1 MKRFPLLSILS
12 GMSAALALAVLYIIY
27 RLQPPTGDVR
37 LLVVF
42 MSGSGLLT
50 VLLAYLLYRRGIV
63 QWFPSMHWS
72 LLASVVITV
81 VLIFV
86 NVWFTAQ
93 LMFISKHDLVLTI
106 ALLLYA
112 GLTALLF
119 GVFIVATLTSR
130 IDKLAQAA
138 RRLAEGKLDTRLAV
152 EGSDEIAKLAETF
165 NWMAS
170 SLQKLDSQKRLVD
183 RTRRTLIAGVSHDLR
198 TPLTT
203 MRVMVEAIAD
213 GVVTDPDTVARYVR
227 STLSELQHLSRLI
240 DDLFELAKL
249 DAGQLELQFDMSSLN
264 DLISDV
270 LSSMSVQAT
279 QHHIR
284 VDGCV
289 NPDADLVYMAPDK
302 IQRVI
307 YNLLD
312 NALSYTPPDGSVT
325 INACRDGAQI
335 RVDVHNTGSFID
347 PVHAPHVF
355 ESFYRGES
363 SRVRGDD
370 GRRGTGLGLA
380 IARGFVEAHRG
391 KIWVDSAPERG
402 TTFSFTLPALPPDSV
417 RNL

>member
-1 MKRFPLLSILS
+1 MKRFPLLFILS
-12 GMSAALALAVLYIIY
+12 GMSAALALAVSFIVY
-27 RLQPPTGDVR
+27 RLRPPTGDVR
-37 LLVVF
+37 LLIVF

-63 QWFPSMHWS
+63 QWFPSLHWS
-72 LLASVVITV
+72 LLTSVLITV
-81 VLIFV
+81 VLIFI

-119 GVFIVATLTSR
+119 GLFIVTTLTNR
-130 IDKLAQAA
+130 IDKLSQAA

-152 EGSDEIAKLAETF
+152 EGSDELARLAEAF
-165 NWMAS
+165 NWMAD
-170 SLQKLDSQKRLVD
+170 SLQKLDREQRLVEQ
-183 RTRRTLIAGVSHDLR
+183 TRRTLIAGVSHDLR

-203 MRVMVEAIAD
+203 MRVMVEAMAD
-213 GVVTDPDTVARYVR
+213 GVVTDPDTISRYVR

-249 DAGQLELQFDMSSLN
+249 DAGQLDLQFDVSSLS

-270 LSSMSVQAT
+270 LSSMSVQAN

-284 VDGCV
+284 LNGSV

-312 NALSYTPPDGSVT
+312 NALCYTPPDGLVT
-325 INACRDGAQI
+325 IMACREGTNV

-347 PVHAPHVF
+347 PVHAPYIF

-391 KIWVDSAPERG
+391 KIWVESTPERG
-402 TTFSFTLPALPPDSV
+402 TTFSFTIPERPSTARTL
-417 RNL
+417 

>member
-1 MKRFPLLSILS
+1 MKRFPLLFILS
-12 GMSAALALAVLYIIY
+12 GMSAALALAVLFIVYK
-27 RLQPPTGDVR
+27 LQPPTSDVR
-37 LLVVF
+37 LLIVF

-50 VLLAYLLYRRGIV
+50 VLLAYFLYRRGVI
-63 QWFPSMHWS
+63 QWFPSLHWS
-72 LLASVVITV
+72 LLTTVLITV

-93 LMFISKHDLVLTI
+93 LMFISEHDLVLTI

-119 GVFIVATLTSR
+119 GLFIVTMLTNR
-130 IDKLAQAA
+130 IDLLSQAA

-152 EGSDEIAKLAETF
+152 EGSDELAKLAETF
-165 NWMAS
+165 NWMAD
-170 SLQKLDSQKRLVD
+170 SLQKLDQQKRLVEQ
-183 RTRRTLIAGVSHDLR
+183 TRRTLIAGVSHDLR

-203 MRVMVEAIAD
+203 MRVMMEAIAD
-213 GVVTDPDTVARYVR
+213 GVVSDPDTVSRYVH

-249 DAGQLELQFDMSSLN
+249 DAGQLALQFDKSSLN

-270 LSSMSVQAT
+270 LSSMSVQAA
-279 QHHIR
+279 QHH
-284 VDGCV
+284 VQLNGSV
-289 NPDADLVYMAPDK
+289 HPDADLVYMAPDK
-302 IQRVI
+302 IQRVL

-312 NALSYTPPDGSVT
+312 NALRYTPPEGLVS
-325 INACRDGAQI
+325 IQACRDGATI

-347 PVHAPHVF
+347 PVHIPHVF
-355 ESFYRGES
+355 DSFYRGES

-380 IARGFVEAHRG
+380 ITRGFVEAHRG
-391 KIWVDSAPERG
+391 KIWVESAPEHG
-402 TTFSFTLPALPPDSV
+402 TTFSFTIPAIPPKT
-417 RNL
+417 

>member
-1 MKRFPLLSILS
+1 MKRFPLLFILS
-12 GMSAALALAVLYIIY
+12 GMSAALALAVLFITYK
-27 RLQPPTGDVR
+27 LQPPTSDIR
-37 LLVVF
+37 LLIVF

-50 VLLAYLLYRRGIV
+50 VLLAYLLYRRGVI
-63 QWFPSMHWS
+63 QWFPSLHWS
-72 LLASVVITV
+72 LLTTVLITV

-93 LMFISKHDLVLTI
+93 LMFISEHDLVLTI

-119 GVFIVATLTSR
+119 GLFIVTMLTNR
-130 IDKLAQAA
+130 IDLLSQAA

-152 EGSDEIAKLAETF
+152 EGSDELAELTETF
-165 NWMAS
+165 NWMAD
-170 SLQKLDSQKRLVD
+170 SLQKLDQQKRLVEQ
-183 RTRRTLIAGVSHDLR
+183 TRRTLIAGVSHDLR

-203 MRVMVEAIAD
+203 MRVMIEAIAD
-213 GVVTDPDTVARYVR
+213 GVVSDPDTVSRYVR

-249 DAGQLELQFDMSSLN
+249 DAGQFALQFDESSLN

-270 LSSMSVQAT
+270 LSSMSVQAA
-279 QHHIR
+279 QHQVKLNGSVH
-284 VDGCV
+284 
-289 NPDADLVYMAPDK
+289 PDADLVYMAPDK
-302 IQRVI
+302 IQRVL

-312 NALSYTPPDGSVT
+312 NALRYTPPQGLVS
-325 INACRDGAQI
+325 IKACRDGATI

-347 PVHAPHVF
+347 PVHIPHIF
-355 ESFYRGES
+355 DSFYRGES

-391 KIWVDSAPERG
+391 NIWVESAPERG
-402 TTFSFTLPALPPDSV
+402 TTFSFTIPGIPPKT
-417 RNL
+417 

>member
-72 LLASVVITV
+72 LLTSVVITV
-81 VLIFV
+81 ALIFV

-119 GVFIVATLTSR
+119 GLFIVATLTSR
-130 IDKLAQAA
+130 IDKLAEAA

-240 DDLFELAKL
+240 DDLFEMAKL

-325 INACRDGAQI
+325 INACRDGAHI